1 MDINYFLFHPQ
12 KTVKGSKG
20 GPGSA
25 VSPYPSFNPSSD
37 VAALHKAITVK
48 GNCVFPKQSPPARFR
63 MAV

>member
-1 MDINYFLFHPQ
+1 MTLFLSHPQ

-37 VAALHKAITVK
+37 VTALHNAITVK
-48 GNCVFPKQSPPARFR
+48 GNDVFPKHSPPGHFT
-63 MAV
+63 MAI